1 MEPSLLEQTSSPPS
15 SETNLEIPN
24 THLQETITNVEVP
37 NKNLSQHVLE
47 SSSSSSKTNLEIS
60 NTHLQETITN
70 VEVPNKNLSQ
80 HVLENTIEIPQNIQY
95 VNTGNTLHR
104 TDGKPITDEEVHK
117 LIQIGYESA
126 QQAEK
131 ISTNPKFHRT
141 DREEDLSFNF
151 QMKYDDEINNLTEKF
166 ESLYDDAY
174 KTNDLTERITLL
186 NEAITAYEKAKKFC
200 YSKGKGGTIYFQDM
214 WEYLYNF
221 DNQWHSYL
229 DNIKKLLEETEYLRD
244 TVIPQIINTIAT
256 NDGIL
261 QKNIYKF
268 MPDINKSLIQHT
280 LRQLETDSKIS
291 RIKKGSSYELHI
303 LSPN

>member
-1 MEPSLLEQTSSPPS
+1 
-15 SETNLEIPN
+15 
-24 THLQETITNVEVP
+24 
-37 NKNLSQHVLE
+37 
-47 SSSSSSKTNLEIS
+47 
-60 NTHLQETITN
+60 
-70 VEVPNKNLSQ
+70 
-80 HVLENTIEIPQNIQY
+80 
-95 VNTGNTLHR
+95 
-104 TDGKPITDEEVHK
+104 
-117 LIQIGYESA
+117 
-126 QQAEK
+126 
-131 ISTNPKFHRT
+131 
-141 DREEDLSFNF
+141 
-151 QMKYDDEINNLTEKF
+151 
-166 ESLYDDAY
+166 
-174 KTNDLTERITLL
+174 
-186 NEAITAYEKAKKFC
+186 
-200 YSKGKGGTIYFQDM
+200 M

>member
-1 MEPSLLEQTSSPPS
+1 
-15 SETNLEIPN
+15 
-24 THLQETITNVEVP
+24 
-37 NKNLSQHVLE
+37 
-47 SSSSSSKTNLEIS
+47 
-60 NTHLQETITN
+60 
-70 VEVPNKNLSQ
+70 
-80 HVLENTIEIPQNIQY
+80 
-95 VNTGNTLHR
+95 
-104 TDGKPITDEEVHK
+104 
-117 LIQIGYESA
+117 
-126 QQAEK
+126 
-131 ISTNPKFHRT
+131 
-141 DREEDLSFNF
+141 
-151 QMKYDDEINNLTEKF
+151 MKYDDEINNLTEKF